1 MGGKYE
7 DMQLVL
13 EQKKLDE
20 SPVEW
25 TYLIYIVGKSDYFKH
40 ISSISLGEVKISWL
54 LKIEPIVCPETSVNN
69 YYHSLRNNPEQHSL
83 LRGGTTTSQQAGLFP
98 LSPMTNHGCL
108 SALPLTYIFRC
119 DSFTSHTTHIRLAA
133 VLVLVPKSHLNN
145 TSTHRYQ
152 K

>member
-25 TYLIYIVGKSDYFKH
+25 AYLIYIVGKSDYFKH

-69 YYHSLRNNPEQHSL
+69 YYCSLRNNPEQHSL
-83 LRGGTTTSQQAGLFP
+83 LRGGSTTSRNKQDYSL
-98 LSPMTNHGCL
+98 
-108 SALPLTYIFRC
+108 
-119 DSFTSHTTHIRLAA
+119 
-133 VLVLVPKSHLNN
+133 
-145 TSTHRYQ
+145 
-152 K
+152 